1 MEYLTRPLR
10 RHERDAIIVIDD
22 ADLVVIGAAH
32 LARGPGYVEVGVSVL
47 PGYRGRGVGN
57 ALLERAKLHARN
69 WGGHEIFTH
78 CAAYNRAMAE
88 LAKRHG
94 MRGVVDRGEA
104 DAYAEV
110 PAPDASSLTI
120 EMMAERA
127 AALDHALKEQLVAA
141 RRLAFAWMPVREIG
155 RSTSGVRSRAR
166 PASHRALRSRH
177 DLAAVR
183 VQQLPA
189 VIAGFIRSEKDVA
202 RGHILRRAEA
212 LQRQALRVR
221 DLHFLGQRVE
231 AGVDETR

>member
-1 MEYLTRPLR
+1 MEYLTRQLR
-10 RHERDAIIVIDD
+10 RHERDEFTQHLLMLDAEDRRLRFSSPRSDDAIRDYVEKIDLERDAIIVVDD

-47 PGYRGRGVGN
+47 PGARGRGVGS

-69 WGGHEIFTH
+69 WGAHEIFTH
-78 CAAYNRAMAE
+78 CAADNRAMAE

-110 PAPDASSLTI
+110 PAPDASSFTI

-141 RRLAFAWMPVREIG
+141 RRLAFAWMPVRENG
-155 RSTSGVRSRAR
+155 
-166 PASHRALRSRH
+166 
-177 DLAAVR
+177 
-183 VQQLPA
+183 
-189 VIAGFIRSEKDVA
+189 
-202 RGHILRRAEA
+202 
-212 LQRQALRVR
+212 
-221 DLHFLGQRVE
+221 
-231 AGVDETR
+231 